1 MAAALNLPQPTFPK
15 IPSLP
20 SPLSPSRFSI
30 PASSR
35 RKFPTL
41 SATAAAVSLAV
52 PLGPIATIGS
62 VDSVEAMVNPALVYA
77 NFLYF
82 KSGYNVQILV
92 EENEPEEAL
101 LRRFR
106 REVSKAGIIQECKRR
121 RFFENKH
128 DERKRKKREA
138 CRRNRRRYRLC
149 SQPFSGLFF
158 IFFPGCVFVAV
169 PFPRRHLFV
178 VASTSRVMRALND
191 GSSLAASPPSK
202 ALDQKSRRELA
213 RCVGNLRLLLPSRR
227 ELARSQARKYR
238 CP

>member
-20 SPLSPSRFSI
+20 SPLSPSRFFI
-30 PASSR
+30 PASCH

-41 SATAAAVSLAV
+41 STAAAAVSLAV
-52 PLGPIATIGS
+52 PLGPLATIGS

-82 KSGYNVQILV
+82 KSGYNVQIFV
-92 EENEPEEAL
+92 EENEPEEVL

-128 DERKRKKREA
+128 DELKRKKREA
-138 CRRNRRRYRLC
+138 CRRNRRRR
-149 SQPFSGLFF
+149 FSG
-158 IFFPGCVFVAV
+158 
-169 PFPRRHLFV
+169 PRLSSSSSREENSATKK
-178 VASTSRVMRALND
+178 ASD
-191 GSSLAASPPSK
+191 D
-202 ALDQKSRRELA
+202 LDDNWEYHDID
-213 RCVGNLRLLLPSRR
+213 LP
-227 ELARSQARKYR
+227 
-238 CP
+238 

>member
-20 SPLSPSRFSI
+20 SPLSPSCFFI

-41 SATAAAVSLAV
+41 STAAAAVSLAV
-52 PLGPIATIGS
+52 PLGPLATIGS

-138 CRRNRRRYRLC
+138 CRRNRRR
-149 SQPFSGLFF
+149 LFAWTENVIDYWYSALNQIKTIAQNYGF
-158 IFFPGCVFVAV
+158 QDLGSAHLHPGKKLEQLKRPAMTWTITGNIMI
-169 PFPRRHLFV
+169 
-178 VASTSRVMRALND
+178 STSLKSGK
-191 GSSLAASPPSK
+191 GSSS
-202 ALDQKSRRELA
+202 
-213 RCVGNLRLLLPSRR
+213 
-227 ELARSQARKYR
+227 
-238 CP
+238 